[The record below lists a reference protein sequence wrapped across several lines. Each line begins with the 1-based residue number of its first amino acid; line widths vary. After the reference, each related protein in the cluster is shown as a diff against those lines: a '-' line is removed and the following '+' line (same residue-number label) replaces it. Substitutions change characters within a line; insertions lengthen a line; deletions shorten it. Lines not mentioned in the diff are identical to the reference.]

1 MKIRTGDTVLV
12 ISGDDKGKTG
22 KVLKALPKE
31 NKVIVEGV
39 NVNKKHVKP
48 SQAKPKGSIK
58 EINLPIDV
66 SNVAF
71 VDPKTNKATKVGYT
85 EVDGKKV
92 RVAKKSGEII
102 K

>member
-12 ISGDDKGKTG
+12 ISGDDKGKMG

-48 SQAKPKGSIK
+48 SQANPKGSIK

>member
-48 SQAKPKGSIK
+48 SQANPKGSIK

-71 VDPKTNKATKVGYT
+71 VDPKINKATKVGYT

>member
-48 SQAKPKGSIK
+48 SQANPKGSIK

-66 SNVAF
+66 SNVAL
-71 VDPKTNKATKVGYT
+71 VDAKTNKATKVGYT